1 MIRAKTPITPEKAL
15 RRLEDQCA
23 RSEVCSGEAKKKLAN
38 WAIGSSDAERI
49 IRSLIERR
57 YIDDRRFCSAFVRDK
72 LYFSHWG
79 KRKISLA
86 LYQKRLNKDII
97 SEAIEGIDP
106 EDYMAILKKIVLTKA
121 KTIQDSDTYD
131 GRTKL
136 FRFGVSRGFE
146 PELIARVIRETTV
159 R

>member
-38 WAIGSSDAERI
+38 WSIGSSDAERI
-49 IRSLIERR
+49 VRSLIERR

-121 KTIQDSDTYD
+121 KTIQDSDTYE